1 MTAIDTMILKNSLF
15 RNAINS
21 FVSDADC
28 TVQNQKIIL
37 WNEETE
43 QPSQVQLDAKLA
55 ELQAE
60 YDAQAYARSRKVEYD
75 ALNQLELMSDDSI
88 NGTTTHKDAILAIK
102 AKYPKPE

>member
-1 MTAIDTMILKNSLF
+1 MTEIDIMVLKNSLF

-21 FVSDADC
+21 FVPDADC

-43 QPSQVQLDAKLA
+43 QPSQVQLDAKFA

-60 YDAQAYARSRKVEYD
+60 YDAQAYARSRKVEYPNWD
-75 ALNQLELMSDDSI
+75 TQLDYMYH
-88 NGTTTHKDAILAIK
+88 NGFEKWKTDMIDPIK
-102 AKYPKPE
+102 SKYPKPE